1 MNKVNMLFY
10 ACLHDSH
17 FGHGTLLGGSRP
29 PQEVYSLGSPKNAT
43 EHLLRTRFVSRIAK
57 ILCMYT
63 NKISIEN
70 VVRRSYI
77 QELRYIMVM
86 HKETIQ
92 LIFLLHSSQSPHA
105 AMWREKELYLLFKQF
120 KQYI

>member
-43 EHLLRTRFVSRIAK
+43 EYLLRTRFVSRIAK

-105 AMWREKELYLLFKQF
+105 AM
-120 KQYI
+120 